1 MDIDLDNFQ
10 ENINNLFMDNIK
22 KREFYLN
29 IVFYISLILPIIPS
43 YLYFIN
49 YRNLEKIII
58 TTDFQLY
65 FSFVIYLFLFFF
77 NFILFNTILWILKL
91 NAIRKIHPEYKPF
104 ISKFKKRF
112 CHSQE
117 NIDNFIIF
125 FDTQNKECIQQFIIK
140 GKVKSRKCDINFDLR
155 DL

>member
-1 MDIDLDNFQ
+1 MHNNLNIF
-10 ENINNLFMDNIK
+10 EKNINNLFINNIR

-49 YRNLEKIII
+49 YRNLDNSII
-58 TTDFQLY
+58 TTDLQFY
-65 FSFVIYLFLFFF
+65 FSIIIYLFLFFF
-77 NFILFNTILWILKL
+77 NFILLNSILWILKL
-91 NAIRKIHPEYKPF
+91 NSLRKIHPEYKPF
-104 ISKFKKRF
+104 IYKFKKRI
-112 CHSQE
+112 CHSQK
-117 NIDNFIIF
+117 NIDNFINF